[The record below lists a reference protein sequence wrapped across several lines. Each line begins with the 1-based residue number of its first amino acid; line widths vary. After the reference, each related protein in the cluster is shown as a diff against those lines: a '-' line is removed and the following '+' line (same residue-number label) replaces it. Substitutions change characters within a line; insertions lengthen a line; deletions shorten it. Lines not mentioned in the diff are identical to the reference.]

1 MTGTTQRSWVGLMS
15 PLDPGRRL
23 RDGLDL
29 TDWADIDLWIASIA
43 LGGGF
48 SLRDITAIATGQQA
62 PTHGQYDVIA
72 AALNEHL
79 ADLGQD
85 HLVRAW
91 SETGRP

>member
-1 MTGTTQRSWVGLMS
+1 MS
-15 PLDPGRRL
+15 SFDPAAQL

-48 SLRDITAIATGQQA
+48 SLGDITAITTGRRA
-62 PTHGQYDVIA
+62 PTQRQYDVIA

-79 ADLGQD
+79 AEIGED
-85 HLVRAW
+85 HPVQAW
-91 SETGRP
+91 SET